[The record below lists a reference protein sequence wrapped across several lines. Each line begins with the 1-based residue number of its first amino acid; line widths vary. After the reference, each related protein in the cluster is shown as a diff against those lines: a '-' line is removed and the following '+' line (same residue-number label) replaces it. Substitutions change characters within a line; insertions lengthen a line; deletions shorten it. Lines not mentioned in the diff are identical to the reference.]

1 MPSNDG
7 GFAFSSRVFPKASKI
22 KPPYNNTFA
31 KTGDEAER
39 LNPV

>member
-1 MPSNDG
+1 
-7 GFAFSSRVFPKASKI
+7 VLI
-22 KPPYNNTFA
+22 NTFA

>member
-1 MPSNDG
+1 MSKG
-7 GFAFSSRVFPKASKI
+7 GIFSEKPKKYFQNSEI
-22 KPPYNNTFA
+22 KNNTFA